1 MALFFTKRDKWR
13 SGRWDDD
20 TAAAW
25 SMSET
30 LDLFFLVYICA
41 AHYNKELERKKE
53 RNLLILSHV
62 MERQDG
68 SWEDGRVGVLRDDSR
83 KSRGWHIIQIDDDAW
98 RYRIIF
104 WRLI

>member
-53 RNLLILSHV
+53 SC
-62 MERQDG
+62 
-68 SWEDGRVGVLRDDSR
+68 
-83 KSRGWHIIQIDDDAW
+83 
-98 RYRIIF
+98 
-104 WRLI
+104 